1 MGRVIVIGSQKG
13 GVGKTTTT
21 FNLAYCLAKMGKT
34 VLAIDFDSQANL
46 TTCFGVEKPQELDY
60 TIGHLMMAQLEDE
73 VPKSLKSY
81 IKSRDGVD
89 FIPASINLS
98 VADAKLRTEMG
109 VEQILA
115 SILKRVKNKYDFV
128 LIDTCPS
135 LGNLTINALAAADEV
150 VITVSPQLLSMMGLQ
165 DYLRTI
171 GKIRKRINPN
181 LQVSGIL
188 LTMCEKRTT
197 LCSVLTKE
205 VTECFQGQVHV
216 FDTKI
221 PATVKVGESIYYNM
235 PIEQYSKRAT
245 AAVAYRNF
253 AKEIIGYEGK

>member
-89 FIPASINLS
+89 FIPASIYLS

-115 SILKRVKNKYDFV
+115 SILKRVK
-128 LIDTCPS
+128 S
-135 LGNLTINALAAADEV
+135 
-150 VITVSPQLLSMMGLQ
+150 
-165 DYLRTI
+165 
-171 GKIRKRINPN
+171 
-181 LQVSGIL
+181 
-188 LTMCEKRTT
+188 
-197 LCSVLTKE
+197 
-205 VTECFQGQVHV
+205 
-216 FDTKI
+216 
-221 PATVKVGESIYYNM
+221 
-235 PIEQYSKRAT
+235 
-245 AAVAYRNF
+245 
-253 AKEIIGYEGK
+253 